1 MKIDVESVDVDKLRK
16 DLIEHFAAA
25 MFIVSPVAMLD
36 LSKVERVSNEEI
48 IKIAIENKFDL
59 NKYLRR
65 FSK

>member
-1 MKIDVESVDVDKLRK
+1 MKIDVDKLRK
-16 DLIEHFAAA
+16 DLIEHFTVA

-59 NKYLRR
+59 NKYLKW